1 MNEESS
7 QARNRAARAISS
19 ACPGR
24 PIGMW
29 TSRRAAHCGSAISS
43 AMSGVSIG
51 PGHKTLAR
59 IPRRAYSTANSRVMA
74 RTPPL
79 LAVYA
84 ICGTADPMS
93 ATSDDT
99 FTIVPPPESIRAG
112 IPYLQPSQTPLRF
125 TAITRSHVESGVS
138 RVPASSGGRMPA
150 LL

>member
-1 MNEESS
+1 
-7 QARNRAARAISS
+7 
-19 ACPGR
+19 
-24 PIGMW
+24 
-29 TSRRAAHCGSAISS
+29 
-43 AMSGVSIG
+43 MSGVSIG

-99 FTIVPPPESIRAG
+99 FTMVPPPESIRAG

-125 TAITRSHVESGVS
+125 TAITRSHVTSGVS
-138 RVPASSGGRMPA
+138 MVPASSGGRMPA